1 MVDTT
6 LWHENNVTPRPP
18 ADTGSAA
25 TAFVASKDMIATYS
39 GFARDAVFAP
49 AQSPDWVSGWLEATH
64 PDAVVAM
71 LAVQGQ
77 IVFALALEVCQEGP
91 FRVARFLG
99 GKHANGN
106 FPASDRTWLATASA
120 AEVQKIIAATRA
132 ARPDIDMVAFERLL
146 SNFDGQPNPLLSL
159 PSTPSPNIAL
169 AVELDGGFEA
179 VLGRTPGK
187 KKKSKRH
194 RSQERKYDAVGG
206 ARRVVATTEA
216 ETDAMLDA
224 FFAMKEQRF
233 AAMGIADVF
242 APPEVRSFFRGLFAS
257 ALRQEEPAFVLH
269 GLEAAGKYRAVT
281 GSSRTGSRLICE
293 FGAIADDD
301 LAYISPG
308 EFLFFDNI
316 EEACVQGFGIY
327 DFSVGDEPYKRQWC
341 NLEIRHA
348 DVLVPLTAK
357 GRIYALGIKA
367 ISRLK
372 AAIKGNHA
380 LWALVK
386 RLRTGTLGKAA
397 PVEED

>member
-6 LWHENNVTPRPP
+6 LWHENSVTLRPP
-18 ADTGSAA
+18 ADTDSAA
-25 TAFVASKDMIATYS
+25 TAFVASKDMIATYC
-39 GFARDAVFAP
+39 GFARGAVFTP

-71 LAVQGQ
+71 LAVRGQ
-77 IVFALALEVCQEGP
+77 IVLALALEVCQEGP

-120 AEVQKIIAATRA
+120 AEVQKVIAATKA
-132 ARPDIDMVAFERLL
+132 ARPDIDVVAFERLL
-146 SNFDGQPNPLLSL
+146 SKFDGQPNPLLSF
-159 PSTPSPNIAL
+159 PSTPSPNVAL
-169 AVELDGGFEA
+169 AVDLDGGFEG
-179 VLGRTPGK
+179 VLGRTSGK
-187 KKKSKRH
+187 KKRKRH
-194 RSQERKYDAVGG
+194 RSQERKYEVVGG

-224 FFAMKEQRF
+224 FFKMKEQRF

-242 APPEVRSFFRGLFAS
+242 APAEVRSFFRRLFAS
-257 ALRQEEPAFVLH
+257 ALRQEEPAFILH

-281 GSSRTGSRLICE
+281 GSSRAGNRLICE

-316 EEACVQGFGIY
+316 EEACVQGVDIY

-348 DVLVPLTAK
+348 DVLLPLTAK

-367 ISRLK
+367 ISRSK

-386 RLRTGTLGKAA
+386 RLRAGTRGKAA